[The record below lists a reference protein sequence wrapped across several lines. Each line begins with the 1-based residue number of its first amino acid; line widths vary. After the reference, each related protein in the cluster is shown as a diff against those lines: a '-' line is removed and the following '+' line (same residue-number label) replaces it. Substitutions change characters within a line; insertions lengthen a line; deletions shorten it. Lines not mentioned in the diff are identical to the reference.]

1 MSKATL
7 GDILRHVGRNLAKES
22 DGGFSDSMTIPLE
35 AIVRNL
41 EGDDAPGLA
50 EMPEAVSA
58 LKKKMTSS
66 YITVTMNR
74 MKELQEINKSV
85 TVKFQVDDDRGV
97 DVVVIGLKDGN
108 NHGERK
114 KASTDA
120 AQYKKGLHDGLDLAI
135 SFVPDF
141 VDYSEGEVQIARRLL
156 IEFRA
161 HLATFK
167 ERTK

>member
-7 GDILRHVGRNLAKES
+7 GDILRHVGRNLAKEAV
-22 DGGFSDSMTIPLE
+22 GGFSEPLTIPLE

-50 EMPEAVSA
+50 EMPEAVAA

-108 NHGERK
+108 SHGERK
-114 KASTDA
+114 KVSTDA
-120 AQYKKGLHDGLDLAI
+120 TQYNRGLVAGVDLAI

-141 VDYSEGEVQIARRLL
+141 IDYTPEQFEIAQKIVKQYRD
-156 IEFRA
+156 
-161 HLATFK
+161 HLEAFK
-167 ERTK
+167 AGVK